1 MNFSFTIIRLG
12 GNNRRCQFYSIVKEG
27 EELDEAAKFLQNV
40 RNQESDDFNRLKVR
54 FTTIKNKTGAILE
67 FFKDEGA
74 QKSLVKALHAGAKR
88 DGYLQVNSL
97 RWYCIRLSKQCVI
110 FGNGG
115 VKHVGKTQ
123 QDDHLR
129 EKEND
134 MRWVD
139 KCIEAAQRSHD
150 LELDEH
156 GNLIGIV
163 EFNKE
168 VIENYGIQ

>member
-1 MNFSFTIIRLG
+1 MNFSFQIKRLG
-12 GNNRRCQFYSIVKEG
+12 SSNKRCQFYTIVKDDD
-27 EELDEAAKFLQNV
+27 ELTEAVKFLQNV
-40 RNQESDDFNRLKVR
+40 RNQKSDDFNRLKKR
-54 FTTIKNKTGAILE
+54 YNTIRNKTGAIFE

-88 DGYLQVNSL
+88 DGYLKVNSL

-123 QDDHLR
+123 QDSHLK
-129 EKEND
+129 EKEAD

-139 KCIEAAQRSHD
+139 ACIEAAQRYGD
-150 LELDEH
+150 LNVDDS
-156 GNLIGIV
+156 GNLYGIMN
-163 EFNKE
+163 FNE
-168 VIENYGIQ
+168 ETIENYGLQ